1 MLAPRQALALHR
13 AAVREMVE
21 AAGLSEVCLPID
33 PDDPEHLLLLA
44 VLPEGF
50 DLPARVTLV
59 NELRFLLGCDVE
71 LIGDMPDLE
80 DFQQA
85 RAEAESL

>member
-33 PDDPEHLLLLA
+33 PDDPEHLILLA
-44 VLPEGF
+44 VLPES
-50 DLPARVTLV
+50 
-59 NELRFLLGCDVE
+59 
-71 LIGDMPDLE
+71 
-80 DFQQA
+80 A
-85 RAEAESL
+85 RASCSAESS